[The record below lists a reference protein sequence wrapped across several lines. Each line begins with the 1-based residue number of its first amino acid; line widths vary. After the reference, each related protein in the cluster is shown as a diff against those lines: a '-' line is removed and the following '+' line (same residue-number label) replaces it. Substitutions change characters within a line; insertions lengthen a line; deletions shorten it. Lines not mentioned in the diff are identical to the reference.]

1 MAQTH
6 PLVTLR
12 LSRSLFF
19 HTSFLELF
27 LHFIGMPNPRTITL
41 EELEQYFN
49 IPEKQVAKN
58 LGVCLTSLKKL
69 CRHHGI
75 HRWPY
80 RKLKSIEKKIHRIRQ
95 NSSSFDDQSVAQSKL
110 MVLVEEKQ
118 RFPFSG
124 QPSGSYG
131 GRRSNS
137 SSSRSP
143 DNDRQQPFNSCA
155 PFTIPSTCYSSSI
168 SASDIIPGVCTSP
181 HQLML
186 EQHYQQQSL
195 QLQQQQQ
202 QQLIFDAFGSCESGS
217 SEFSSCD
224 EDMVGQPDDG
234 YDPCLTYA
242 PMHAQATVHE
252 NFFFQ
257 QEFSPAVVDTFHN
270 GYSSYFESFAPFD
283 NHFSSD
289 AIVTC

>member
-1 MAQTH
+1 
-6 PLVTLR
+6 
-12 LSRSLFF
+12 
-19 HTSFLELF
+19 
-27 LHFIGMPNPRTITL
+27 MPNPRTITL

-95 NSSSFDDQSVAQSKL
+95 NSSSFDDQSMAQTKL
-110 MVLVEEKQ
+110 MVLVEERQ
-118 RFPFSG
+118 RFPFMG

-143 DNDRQQPFNSCA
+143 DCDRQQSFKAASSMTPTA
-155 PFTIPSTCYSSSI
+155 CYSSSI
-168 SASDIIPGVCTSP
+168 SACDMIPGVCTSP

-186 EQHYQQQSL
+186 EQHYQQQAAL
-195 QLQQQQQ
+195 QLQEQQQQ
-202 QQLIFDAFGSCESGS
+202 EQLIFDAFNAYESGS
-217 SEFSSCD
+217 SDFSSCD
-224 EDMVGQPDDG
+224 EDVVGQPDDAFE
-234 YDPCLTYA
+234 PCLVYA
-242 PMHAQATVHE
+242 PMHVQASVPE
-252 NFFFQ
+252 NYFFQ
-257 QEFSPAVVDTFHN
+257 QDFVPNTVETFHN
-270 GYSSYFESFAPFD
+270 GYSSYFDSFAPFEH
-283 NHFSSD
+283 HFSSD
-289 AIVTC
+289 VIATC

>member
-1 MAQTH
+1 
-6 PLVTLR
+6 
-12 LSRSLFF
+12 
-19 HTSFLELF
+19 
-27 LHFIGMPNPRTITL
+27 MPNPRTITL

-95 NSSSFDDQSVAQSKL
+95 NSSSFDDQSMAQTKL
-110 MVLVEEKQ
+110 MVLVEERQ
-118 RFPFSG
+118 RFPFMG

-143 DNDRQQPFNSCA
+143 DCDRQQSFKAASSM
-155 PFTIPSTCYSSSI
+155 TPSACYSSSI
-168 SASDIIPGVCTSP
+168 SASDMIPGVCTSP

-186 EQHYQQQSL
+186 EQHYQQQAAL
-195 QLQQQQQ
+195 QLQEQQQQ
-202 QQLIFDAFGSCESGS
+202 EQLIFDAFNAYESGS
-217 SEFSSCD
+217 SDFSSCD
-224 EDMVGQPDDG
+224 EDVVGQPDDAFE
-234 YDPCLTYA
+234 PCLVYA
-242 PMHAQATVHE
+242 PIHVAPSVTE
-252 NFFFQ
+252 NYFFQ
-257 QEFSPAVVDTFHN
+257 QEFAPPAVDSFHS
-270 GYSSYFESFAPFD
+270 GYSSYFDSFAPFEH
-283 NHFSSD
+283 HFSSD
-289 AIVTC
+289 VIATC

>member
-1 MAQTH
+1 
-6 PLVTLR
+6 
-12 LSRSLFF
+12 
-19 HTSFLELF
+19 
-27 LHFIGMPNPRTITL
+27 MPNPRTITL

-95 NSSSFDDQSVAQSKL
+95 NAGSFDDLSAAQNKL
-110 MVLVEEKQ
+110 RHLVEEKQ

-143 DNDRQQPFNSCA
+143 DCERQAQFCVAQSFLA
-155 PFTIPSTCYSSSI
+155 PSACYSSSI
-168 SASDIIPGVCTSP
+168 SASDLMVAGVCMSP

-186 EQHYQQQSL
+186 EQHYQQQAL
-195 QLQQQQQ
+195 QQQQQLQQQQE
-202 QQLIFDAFGSCESGS
+202 QLIFDAFNACESGS
-217 SEFSSCD
+217 SDFSSCD
-224 EDMVGQPDDG
+224 EDMVGQPDDAFET
-234 YDPCLTYA
+234 CLVYA
-242 PMHAQATVHE
+242 PLHAQTAAPE
-252 NFFFQ
+252 GYFFQ
-257 QEFSPAVVDTFHN
+257 QEFAPAAVDTFN
-270 GYSSYFESFAPFD
+270 SGYNSYFDSFVPFEH
-283 NHFSSD
+283 HFSSD
-289 AIVTC
+289 VIATC

>member
-1 MAQTH
+1 
-6 PLVTLR
+6 
-12 LSRSLFF
+12 
-19 HTSFLELF
+19 
-27 LHFIGMPNPRTITL
+27 MPNPRTITL

-49 IPEKQVAKN
+49 VPEKQVAKN

-95 NSSSFDDQSVAQSKL
+95 SSSFDDHSAAQTKL
-110 MVLVEEKQ
+110 MVLVEERQ

-143 DNDRQQPFNSCA
+143 DCDRQQSLKACSSLMTSSA
-155 PFTIPSTCYSSSI
+155 CYSSSI
-168 SASDIIPGVCTSP
+168 SALDMIPGVCTSP

-186 EQHYQQQSL
+186 EQHYQQQALRL
-195 QLQQQQQ
+195 QEQQQQQ
-202 QQLIFDAFGSCESGS
+202 QEQLIFDAFNAYESGS
-217 SEFSSCD
+217 SDFSSCD
-224 EDMVGQPDDG
+224 DEDAIGQPDDACE
-234 YDPCLTYA
+234 PCLVYA
-242 PMHAQATVHE
+242 PMHVQASVPE
-252 NFFFQ
+252 NYFFQ
-257 QEFSPAVVDTFHN
+257 QEFAPAIHDSFN
-270 GYSSYFESFAPFD
+270 SGFSSYFDSFNSFEH
-283 NHFSSD
+283 NFSSEV
-289 AIVTC
+289 ISTC

>member
-1 MAQTH
+1 
-6 PLVTLR
+6 
-12 LSRSLFF
+12 
-19 HTSFLELF
+19 
-27 LHFIGMPNPRTITL
+27 MPNPRTITL

-49 IPEKQVAKN
+49 VPEKQVAKN

-95 NSSSFDDQSVAQSKL
+95 NSSAYDDQSAAQTKL
-110 MVLVEEKQ
+110 MVLVEERQ

-143 DNDRQQPFNSCA
+143 DCDRQQLLNVDTSFM
-155 PFTIPSTCYSSSI
+155 TPSACYSSSI
-168 SASDIIPGVCTSP
+168 SAADMIPGVCTSP

-186 EQHYQQQSL
+186 EQHYQQQA
-195 QLQQQQQ
+195 LQQQQLLQ
-202 QQLIFDAFGSCESGS
+202 QQQEQLIFDSFHACDSGS
-217 SEFSSCD
+217 SDFSSCD
-224 EDMVGQPDDG
+224 EDAVGQPDDAFES
-234 YDPCLTYA
+234 CL
-242 PMHAQATVHE
+242 
-252 NFFFQ
+252 
-257 QEFSPAVVDTFHN
+257 QEFAPTTADTFHS
-270 GYSSYFESFAPFD
+270 GYSSYFDSFAPFEH
-283 NHFSSD
+283 HFSSD
-289 AIVTC
+289 VIATC

>member
-1 MAQTH
+1 
-6 PLVTLR
+6 
-12 LSRSLFF
+12 
-19 HTSFLELF
+19 
-27 LHFIGMPNPRTITL
+27 MPNPRTITL

-95 NSSSFDDQSVAQSKL
+95 NSSSFDDQSMAQTKL
-110 MVLVEEKQ
+110 MVLVEERQ
-118 RFPFSG
+118 RFPFMG

-143 DNDRQQPFNSCA
+143 DCDRQQSFQAASLM
-155 PFTIPSTCYSSSI
+155 TPSACYSSSI
-168 SASDIIPGVCTSP
+168 SASDMIPGVCTSP

-186 EQHYQQQSL
+186 EQHYQQQAAL
-195 QLQQQQQ
+195 QLREQQQQE
-202 QQLIFDAFGSCESGS
+202 QLIFDAFNAYESGS
-217 SEFSSCD
+217 SDFSSCD
-224 EDMVGQPDDG
+224 EDVVGQPDDAFE
-234 YDPCLTYA
+234 PCLVYA
-242 PMHAQATVHE
+242 PIHVAPSVPE
-252 NFFFQ
+252 NYFFQ
-257 QEFSPAVVDTFHN
+257 QEFAPAAVDSFHS
-270 GYSSYFESFAPFD
+270 GYGSYFDSFAPFEH
-283 NHFSSD
+283 HFSSD
-289 AIVTC
+289 VIATC

>member
-1 MAQTH
+1 
-6 PLVTLR
+6 
-12 LSRSLFF
+12 
-19 HTSFLELF
+19 
-27 LHFIGMPNPRTITL
+27 MPNPRTITL

-49 IPEKQVAKN
+49 VPEKQVAKN

-95 NSSSFDDQSVAQSKL
+95 NSSVFDDQSAAQTKL
-110 MVLVEEKQ
+110 MVLVEERQ

-143 DNDRQQPFNSCA
+143 DCNRQQLTNVDVSDMA
-155 PFTIPSTCYSSSI
+155 PSACYSSSI
-168 SASDIIPGVCTSP
+168 SAADMIPGVCTSP

-186 EQHYQQQSL
+186 EQHYQQQAL
-195 QLQQQQQ
+195 QQEQLQRQQLLQQQQE
-202 QQLIFDAFGSCESGS
+202 QLIFDAFHACDSGS
-217 SEFSSCD
+217 SDFSSCD
-224 EDMVGQPDDG
+224 EDAVGQPDDA
-234 YDPCLTYA
+234 YESCLLYA
-242 PMHAQATVHE
+242 PMHVQASVPE
-252 NFFFQ
+252 NYFFQ
-257 QEFSPAVVDTFHN
+257 QEFAPAIADAFN
-270 GYSSYFESFAPFD
+270 SGYSSYFDSFAPFEH
-283 NHFSSD
+283 HFSSD
-289 AIVTC
+289 VIATC